1 MNVKIQQY
9 YKWIT
14 SCILVENEQIF
25 ILNKINFNIEC
36 YDRICQVQM
45 IISIV
50 NNTKNLKYKNYWEK
64 KFTELLNCSEK
75 I

>member
-1 MNVKIQQY
+1 MNIRIQQY

-14 SCILVENEQIF
+14 SCIFVENEQTS

-36 YDRICQVQM
+36 YDRIYQVQM